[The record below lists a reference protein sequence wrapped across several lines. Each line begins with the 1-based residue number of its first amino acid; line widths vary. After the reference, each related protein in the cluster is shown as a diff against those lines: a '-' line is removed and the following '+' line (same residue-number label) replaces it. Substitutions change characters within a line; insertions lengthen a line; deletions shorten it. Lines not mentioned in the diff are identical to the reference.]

1 MGHLVLL
8 AVGLDQ
14 YHYLQPLRFAV
25 QDAQGLRDHLVG
37 TGRLSP
43 AHCALLTE
51 QSPPTDDG
59 METEPKTA
67 ALEALLADWLP
78 QQVGTEDVV
87 WLFFS
92 GYVLNHGSQDYFLL
106 RDSDPERLP
115 ETAIAARGLV
125 EKLQALKSRHIT
137 LFLDIRR
144 PTAPQ
149 LGQRIGSELVQLAQ
163 TTEIPLLLSC
173 QLDERARE
181 SRDLRRGLFTTA
193 LIAALR
199 YHSDRTLAEI
209 EADLKVA
216 LPPLADQCRQPPQTP
231 LLIASEAQKGRSLF
245 VNDAPSVPSP
255 SPETTPDTTPDPI
268 PEATPDP
275 ISEAQAP
282 PVQERAVPSTASAPR
297 AGGLWQL
304 VALLGAIASFLMLG
318 VLGNPPSPEREET
331 TPTAD
336 MRPDPPETPIDPSQ
350 NQEILQQAQDQIDPG
365 QASSYWRAIE
375 QVRQI
380 QPNQPLYDQAQ
391 AAINDWSQDI
401 LELAER
407 RAEAGQIQFAI
418 DAARLIPDT
427 SPAYERAQQQIA
439 TWETQLP

>member
-25 QDAQGLRDHLVG
+25 QDAQGLRDHLVE

-67 ALEALLADWLP
+67 VLAALLQDWLP
-78 QQVGTEDVV
+78 HQVGTEDVV

-92 GYVLNHGSQDYFLL
+92 GYVLNHSGQDYFLL
-106 RDSDPERLP
+106 RDSDPERLR
-115 ETAIAARGLV
+115 ETAIAARWLV
-125 EKLQALKSRHIT
+125 EQLQALPSRHIT

-163 TTEIPLLLSC
+163 TAEIPLLLSC
-173 QLDERARE
+173 QLHERSRE

-199 YHSDRTLAEI
+199 YHDDRTLAEI
-209 EADLKVA
+209 EADVSQS
-216 LPPLADQCRQPPQTP
+216 LPTLAEQCRQPPQSP
-231 LLIASEAQKGRSLF
+231 LLVASDVQKGRSLF
-245 VNDAPSVPSP
+245 VNEITLEESHEKEVNEVS
-255 SPETTPDTTPDPI
+255 STPLPI
-268 PEATPDP
+268 PEATP
-275 ISEAQAP
+275 EATPDSP
-282 PVQERAVPSTASAPR
+282 PLPAQTATPAPR

-304 VALLGAIASFLMLG
+304 VAVLGAIASFLMVG
-318 VLGNPPSPEREET
+318 VLGDPSPPEPEQSS
-331 TPTAD
+331 PTAQT
-336 MRPDPPETPIDPSQ
+336 RPEPPEPPLDPGE
-350 NQEILQQAQDQIDPG
+350 NQEILQQAQAQIDPG

-391 AAINDWSQDI
+391 GAIEGWSQDI

-407 RAEAGQIQFAI
+407 RAEAGQLQFAI
-418 DAARLIPDT
+418 DAARLIPET
-427 SPAYERAQQQIA
+427 SQAYETAQQRIA
-439 TWETQLP
+439 TWKNQIP

>member
-8 AVGLDQ
+8 AVGLDH

-37 TGRLSP
+37 TGGLSP

-78 QQVGTEDVV
+78 QQVGAEDVV

-92 GYVLNHGSQDYFLL
+92 GYVLNHGGQDYFLL

-125 EKLQALKSRHIT
+125 EQLQALKSRHIT

-163 TTEIPLLLSC
+163 TAEIPLLLSC
-173 QLDERARE
+173 QLDERSRE

-199 YHSDRTLAEI
+199 YHDDRTLAEI
-209 EADLKVA
+209 EADLSQS
-216 LPPLADQCRQPPQTP
+216 LLTLAEQCRQPPQTP
-231 LLIASEAQKGRSLF
+231 LLVASEAMKGRSLF
-245 VNDAPSVPSP
+245 VNEITLDERKEINEVSP
-255 SPETTPDTTPDPI
+255 TPLPT
-268 PEATPDP
+268 PEATPEATSDP
-275 ISEAQAP
+275 P
-282 PVQERAVPSTASAPR
+282 PLPNQETATPAITSAPR

-304 VALLGAIASFLMLG
+304 VAVLGAIASFLMLG
-318 VLGNPPSPEREET
+318 VLGNPPSPEPEET
-331 TPTAD
+331 PPTAE
-336 MRPDPPETPIDPSQ
+336 MRPDPPETPIDPGE
-350 NQEILQQAQDQIDPG
+350 NQEILKQAQAQIDPG

-375 QVRQI
+375 QARQI

-391 AAINDWSQDI
+391 GAIEGWSQDI

-407 RAEAGQIQFAI
+407 RAEAGQLQFAI
-418 DAARLIPDT
+418 DAARLIPET
-427 SPAYERAQQQIA
+427 SPVHETAQQRIA
-439 TWETQLP
+439 TWESQLP